1 MARAVS
7 AGYWKMSKTV
17 DQKLVKRR
25 DVLLAKIREVAPVL
39 AATGS
44 IVETWRTYQ
53 GRRLGPYYRLAYRES
68 GRQKTIYVGKDAELV
83 AAARSLLEELQVNER
98 IRRTMERQQLAVRA
112 GLRAAKAAWAQ
123 ELQKSGLTLKGYEVR
138 GWRRLRCKKQGL

>member
-1 MARAVS
+1 
-7 AGYWKMSKTV
+7 MSKTV

-25 DVLLAKIREVAPVL
+25 DVLLAKIREAAPAL

-83 AAARSLLEELQVNER
+83 AAARSLLEELHVNER

-138 GWRRLRCKKQGL
+138 GWRRLRSKE

>member
-1 MARAVS
+1 MARAVL

-25 DVLLAKIREVAPVL
+25 DVLLAKIREAAPAL

-83 AAARSLLEELQVNER
+83 AAARSLLEELHVNER

-138 GWRRLRCKKQGL
+138 GWRRLRSKE

>member
-1 MARAVS
+1 
-7 AGYWKMSKTV
+7 MSKTV

>member
-1 MARAVS
+1 
-7 AGYWKMSKTV
+7 MSKTV

-25 DVLLAKIREVAPVL
+25 DVLLAKIREAAPAL

-83 AAARSLLEELQVNER
+83 VAARSLLEELHVNER

-138 GWRRLRCKKQGL
+138 GWRRLRSKE

>member
-1 MARAVS
+1 
-7 AGYWKMSKTV
+7 MSKTV
-17 DQKLVKRR
+17 DQKLVKRQ
-25 DVLLAKIREVAPVL
+25 DILLAKIREVAPVL

>member
-25 DVLLAKIREVAPVL
+25 DVLLAKIREAAPVL

-98 IRRTMERQQLAVRA
+98 IRRTMERQQLAVRV

-123 ELQKSGLTLKGYEVR
+123 ELQRSGLTLKGYEVR
-138 GWRRLRCKKQGL
+138 GWRRLRSKKQDL

>member
-1 MARAVS
+1 MARAVL

-25 DVLLAKIREVAPVL
+25 DVLLAKIREAAPAL

-44 IVETWRTYQ
+44 IVETWRTHQ

-83 AAARSLLEELQVNER
+83 AAARSLLEELHVNER

-138 GWRRLRCKKQGL
+138 GWRRLRSKE

>member
-1 MARAVS
+1 
-7 AGYWKMSKTV
+7 MSKTV

-25 DVLLAKIREVAPVL
+25 DFLLAKIREAAPVL

-98 IRRTMERQQLAVRA
+98 IRRTMERQQLAVRV

-123 ELQKSGLTLKGYEVR
+123 ELQRSGLTLKGYEVR
-138 GWRRLRCKKQGL
+138 GWRRLRSEKQDV